1 MRYPILPATITLAL
15 LSCGEPAKMRASAYP
30 IGSLQDAIGGPKAVA
45 QPGDFIL
52 ENGHARVAILSAR
65 SSLGPGLHGGSL
77 VDADLVRTDPGST
90 LGRGRDQFAEMFP
103 TVNMNVVHPAAD
115 RVWIAEDAPP
125 GQAIVRAEG
134 PAEPFLSL
142 LEFLWIVVSAPDWWM
157 WTDYVAEDGVPWF
170 RLSTTVAVRGAT
182 DPTSQPD
189 ADVVA
194 SHDEPFPLIDWAIG
208 SGLVLGDFY
217 LQGGSVD
224 VFAPGIGF
232 DEDGAVFR
240 SQEAGENTFLDPF
253 QFEFLA
259 GVADGVSYGLAP
271 VNGELFV
278 PLFTASQTVAVGGAT
293 NGDGTN
299 ERFAADQAFVY
310 DRYFFV
316 GYGDV
321 GSVVDQ
327 YLEARKIPYGTIS
340 GHVFERSTDAPVSG
354 ISVFVYKPG
363 DDFPWSQFATDIHP
377 EDRVADGSFA
387 ARLPVGDWE
396 LLVHQRGRPD
406 GKRVPITVRKGEDTS
421 LALEAGRFG
430 TLSFSVRDDQGRA
443 LPSKVTFF
451 REDAAP
457 TRDPVLGDGF
467 VGGAPE
473 SVVFAMYGEGE
484 VELAPGRYR
493 AIASRGLEYEV
504 DLSGVFEVGEAQGAR
519 QEFVLQRS
527 VDTRGWISADL
538 HVHAVRSH
546 DSGVILAD
554 RVRTMVAE
562 GVEFFASTDHDYLVD
577 YAPTVEALGLE
588 QWVQTAIGNETTTVE
603 VGHFLA
609 FPLAQDFLLEAGGG
623 RDAVDWTDKKP
634 LEMIES
640 LRGMGKAV
648 DTEPFVF
655 VGHPRDGILG
665 YFDQFGFDPFN
676 GTPGVGGEPGQAIV
690 VPPLFSGA
698 NDLLAPGNV
707 SWEFDGLELLNGKR
721 FDFLRTPTIE
731 EVTGYAEGTSGS
743 YDWTTRTLA
752 EQQALIDGAQGLSP
766 DVQGQI
772 DDWFTLLNLGF
783 TFTALGNSD
792 THGWSSTESGCP
804 RNYVLVD
811 EDDPAFLDD
820 QAVADAV
827 RAHRVVAS
835 YGPFVEFRIDAEP
848 VGGTVTGEGEHELV
862 IDVQAPTWV
871 AVDRVELYENGTLI
885 REWEV
890 EGGTGVVRFHE
901 EFAVTPATDA
911 WYVVIVQGDGDLAP
925 VFTPVEIPYI
935 ELETI
940 VTEALGGVE
949 KIPTTLLSEAT
960 PLPRTYPVRPFA
972 LTNPIWIDR
981 AGDGFDAAGVP
992 DWFQPGDPPEE

>member
-1 MRYPILPATITLAL
+1 MRYPILPATVCLAL
-15 LSCGEPAKMRASAYP
+15 LSCGEPAPRRATAYE
-30 IGSLQDAIGGPKAVA
+30 IERLDQAVGGPKAVA
-45 QPGDFIL
+45 QPGDFVL
-52 ENGHARVAILSAR
+52 DNGHARVAILSAR

-77 VDADLVRTDPGST
+77 VDADLVRTDPAFS

-103 TVNMNVVHPAAD
+103 TANMNVIHPAAE
-115 RVWIAEDAPP
+115 RVWIEPAPP
-125 GQAIVRAEG
+125 KGQAIVRAEG
-134 PAEPFLSL
+134 PAEPFISL
-142 LEFLWIVVSAPDWWM
+142 LDFLWIVVSAPDWWM

-170 RLSTTVAVRGAT
+170 RLSTTVAVRGAV
-182 DPTSQPD
+182 DPTERPAAD
-189 ADVVA
+189 AA
-194 SHDEPFPLIDWAIG
+194 PSHDEPFALVNWAIG
-208 SGLVLGDFY
+208 TGLVIGDFY

-240 SQEAGENTFLDPF
+240 SMEAGENTFVDPF
-253 QFEFLA
+253 QFPFLA
-259 GVADGVSYGLAP
+259 GVGDGVSYGLAP
-271 VNGELFV
+271 VEGDLFV
-278 PLFTASQTVAVGGAT
+278 PLFTASQTVAVGGAAD
-293 NGDGTN
+293 GDGTN
-299 ERFAADQAFVY
+299 ARFPAEQAFVY

-316 GYGDV
+316 GHGDV
-321 GSVVDQ
+321 ASIVDQ
-327 YLEARKIPYGTIS
+327 YVEARGLAHGTVS
-340 GHVFERSTDAPVSG
+340 GFVRERSTGDAVPG
-354 ISVFVYKPG
+354 ISVFVYQPG
-363 DDFPWSQFATDIHP
+363 AEYPWSQFETDVHP
-377 EDRVADGSFA
+377 DDRLDDGSFTG
-387 ARLPVGDWE
+387 RLPVGDWE
-396 LLVHQRGRPD
+396 LRVHQRGRPP
-406 GKRVPITVRKGEDTS
+406 GPRVPVTVREGRDTPIT
-421 LALEAGRFG
+421 LEAGRFG
-430 TLSFSVRDDQGRA
+430 TLVFGVRDEQGRKVPA
-443 LPSKVTFF
+443 KVTLF
-451 REDAAP
+451 REDGAP
-457 TRDPVLGDGF
+457 TADPALGDGF

-473 SVVFAMYGEGE
+473 AVVFSMYGDGE

-493 AIASRGLEYEV
+493 AVASRGLEYEL
-504 DLSGVFEVGEAQGAR
+504 DRSEVFEIGEAQGAR
-519 QEFVLQRS
+519 QDFVLVRS

-588 QWVQTAIGNETTTVE
+588 QWVQTAVGNETTTVE

-623 RDAVDWTDKKP
+623 RDAVDWTDKEP
-634 LEMIES
+634 AEMIAS
-640 LRGMGKAV
+640 LRGMGEAV

-665 YFDQFGFDPFN
+665 YFDQYGFDPYTVGPN
-676 GTPGVGGEPGQAIV
+676 GAPNVVTPI
-690 VPPLFSGA
+690 FSGA
-698 NDLLAPGNV
+698 NELLDSYKI
-707 SWEFDGLELLNGKR
+707 SWEFDGIELLNGKR
-721 FDFLRTPTIE
+721 FDFLRTPTID
-731 EVTGYAEGTSGS
+731 EVSGFAAGTSGA

-766 DVQGQI
+766 EVQGQI

-804 RNYVLVD
+804 RNFVLVD

-835 YGPFVEFRIDAEP
+835 YGPFVDVRIDGEP
-848 VGGTVTGEGEHELV
+848 VGGTVTGEGSHRLV

-871 AVDRVELYENGTLI
+871 AVDRVELYENGTLV
-885 REWEV
+885 REWTV
-890 EGGTGVVRFHE
+890 EGQDVVRFHE
-901 EFAVTPATDA
+901 ELELSPAADA
-911 WYVVIVQGDGDLAP
+911 WYVVIVQGDDDLGP
-925 VFTPVEIPYI
+925 VFTPVEIPYV

-940 VTEALGGVE
+940 VTEALSGVD
-949 KIPTTLLSEAT
+949 KIPSTLLSEAT

-972 LTNPIWIDR
+972 LTNPIWVDR
-981 AGDGFDAAGVP
+981 AGDGFDPAGIPTWFRPGVVP
-992 DWFQPGDPPEE
+992 DP